1 MGYEEICVNRRRSN
15 GRVPELA
22 KLCRFELLS
31 ADEER
36 QLFSRLKAARI
47 KEPRWRRSLLSSE
60 AVTIRNRIVKCNLRL
75 VVSLAKRFASP
86 KRSVDDLVSEASLT
100 LIRSVESFDVARG
113 TRFSTYATRALVN
126 YFHSLRLR
134 DRRHAVCALT
144 DAAEATSSADALD
157 RLINSEE
164 LQRLRSRLARLPRRE
179 RMLVSGRFGLSQ
191 RGVVDRQPR
200 TFRELGMMHGLSKER
215 VRVITSEA
223 LDRLR
228 QAFNE

>member
-1 MGYEEICVNRRRSN
+1 MNRRPRN

-22 KLCRFELLS
+22 KLCQFDLLS
-31 ADEER
+31 VDEER
-36 QLFSRLKAARI
+36 RLFVRMKAARMNGA
-47 KEPRWRRSLLSSE
+47 RRKHPPLTGE
-60 AVTIRNRIVKCNLRL
+60 AVAIRNRIVESNLRL

-86 KRSVDDLVSEASLT
+86 TRSVDDLVSEASLT

-126 YFHSLRLR
+126 YFRTLRHSDHRK
-134 DRRHAVCALT
+134 AFYALT
-144 DAAEATSSADALD
+144 HDVKAGSSADSLD
-157 RLINSEE
+157 RLIDAEE
-164 LQRLRSRLARLPRRE
+164 RQRLKSHLARLTRRE
-179 RMLVSGRFGLSQ
+179 QRIVSGRFGLSQ
-191 RGVVDRQPR
+191 RGIVDRRPQ

-223 LDRLR
+223 LGRLR